1 MTDAYR
7 PAPQSAVHAFCHV
20 LPNLWH
26 QMSVMLSAASCLQW
40 FCRLTGTT
48 EVALLAEIAEL
59 SEEDKANAPFFLP
72 YLSGERTPHND
83 PDARGIFW
91 GMTHASLR
99 AQLGY
104 AVLEGELW
112 DQRRPAGI
120 ERERDADRAV
130 LAGGRGAR
138 SPFWAQLLADILA
151 MPVVTHKGGE
161 TGGALGAARLACG
174 GGQTGCRG
182 V

>member
-1 MTDAYR
+1 
-7 PAPQSAVHAFCHV
+7 
-20 LPNLWH
+20 
-26 QMSVMLSAASCLQW
+26 MSVMLSAASCLQW

-91 GMTHASLR
+91 GMTHSSLR

-104 AVLEGELW
+104 AVLEGGW
-112 DQRRPAGI
+112 HQ
-120 ERERDADRAV
+120 
-130 LAGGRGAR
+130 
-138 SPFWAQLLADILA
+138 
-151 MPVVTHKGGE
+151 
-161 TGGALGAARLACG
+161 
-174 GGQTGCRG
+174 
-182 V
+182 